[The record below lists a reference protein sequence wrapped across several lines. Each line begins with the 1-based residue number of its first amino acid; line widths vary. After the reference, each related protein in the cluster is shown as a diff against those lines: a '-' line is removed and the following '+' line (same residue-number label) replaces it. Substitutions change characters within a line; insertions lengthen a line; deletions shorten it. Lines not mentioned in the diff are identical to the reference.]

1 MHCLIVSDIH
11 YSLAQYDWI
20 LRVAKN
26 YQLVVLA
33 GDLLD
38 VSAIADIGAQ
48 IVVIN
53 KYIEKLTQITN
64 VIVCSGNHDLDSF
77 DSDGEKIPGWLI
89 DLKRFGAKCDGE
101 AFIHENYYF
110 SVCPWWDGPKTKE
123 KFLNWILDES
133 KKVKAKKWIWVHHA
147 PPKSSPVSW
156 SGKKCM
162 GDSDLY
168 DLIETYQPLAVI
180 SGHIH
185 QSPFVKEGAWV
196 GKIGESW
203 CFNAGRQIGAPPAF
217 IAIDLALAQVFW
229 LSGMG
234 LQSIDL
240 GSVNNQIYSTDIEKP
255 HWMIL

>member
-1 MHCLIVSDIH
+1 MRCLIISDIH

-26 YQLVVLA
+26 YDLVVLA

-48 IVVIN
+48 IIVIN
-53 KYIEKLTQITN
+53 KYVEKLTEITN
-64 VIVCSGNHDLDSF
+64 VIVCSGNHDLDSC
-77 DSDGEKIPGWLI
+77 DADGEKVPGWLI

-101 AFIHENYYF
+101 AFILENYYF
-110 SVCPWWDGPKTKE
+110 SVCPWWDGPKTRE
-123 KFLNWILDES
+123 KFFNWMLSES
-133 KKVKAKKWIWVHHA
+133 RIINGRKWVWIHHA
-147 PPKSSPVSW
+147 PPKLSSVSW
-156 SGKKCM
+156 SGKKSM

-168 DLIETYQPLAVI
+168 NLIESYQPFAVI

-185 QSPFVKEGAWV
+185 QSPFVKDGAWV
-196 GKIGESW
+196 DKIGKSW

-217 IAIDLALAQVFW
+217 IAIDLDADQAFW

-234 LQSIDL
+234 FQSIDL
-240 GSVNNQIYSTDIEKP
+240 ASISNQTCSEGIVKP
-255 HWMIL
+255 QWMIL

>member
-1 MHCLIVSDIH
+1 MRCLIVSDIH

-26 YQLVVLA
+26 YQLVILA

-48 IVVIN
+48 IVVIG

-77 DSDGEKIPGWLI
+77 NSEGEKIPGWLTN
-89 DLKRFGAKCDGE
+89 LKNFGARCDSD
-101 AFIHENYYF
+101 AFIYENYHF

-123 KFLNWILDES
+123 KFINWILNES
-133 KKVKAKKWIWVHHA
+133 QKINSKKWIWIHHA

-162 GDSDLY
+162 GDADLFE
-168 DLIETYQPLAVI
+168 LIELYQPFVVV

-196 GKIGESW
+196 DKIGKSW

-217 IAIDLALAQVFW
+217 IAIDLASDQAFW
-229 LSGMG
+229 LSAMG

-240 GSVNNQIYSTDIEKP
+240 TSKSNNICHGVIDKP
-255 HWMIL
+255 EWMIF

>member
-1 MHCLIVSDIH
+1 MRCLIISDIH

-26 YQLVVLA
+26 YQLVILA

-64 VIVCSGNHDLDSF
+64 VIVCSGNHDLDSC
-77 DSDGEKIPGWLI
+77 DSDGEKISAWLI
-89 DLKRFGAKCDGE
+89 DLKIFGAKCDGE
-101 AFIHENYYF
+101 AFTYESYYF

-123 KFLNWILDES
+123 KFINWILDES
-133 KKVKAKKWIWVHHA
+133 RKTKTKKWIWVHHA

-162 GDSDLY
+162 GDADLFH
-168 DLIETYQPLAVI
+168 LIETYQPLAVI

-196 GKIGESW
+196 DKIGKSW

-217 IAIDLALAQVFW
+217 IAIDLASDQAFW

-240 GSVNNQIYSTDIEKP
+240 GAKNYQVCSNDIEKP
-255 HWMIL
+255 EWMIL